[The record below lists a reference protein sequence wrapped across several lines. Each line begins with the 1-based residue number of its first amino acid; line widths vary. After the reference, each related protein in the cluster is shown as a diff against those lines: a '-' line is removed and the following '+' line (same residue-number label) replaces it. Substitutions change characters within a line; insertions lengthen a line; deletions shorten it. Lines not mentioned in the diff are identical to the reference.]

1 MGLLLWVHV
10 CSYFSE
16 LWAVRKIIHIDMDA
30 FYASVEQRDNPHLR
44 GRPIAVGGSPNGRG
58 VVATASYEARRYG
71 VRSAMPS
78 ARAITL
84 CPDIIFVRPR
94 FDAYKE
100 ASNAIRDIFE
110 EYTDLI
116 EPLSLD
122 EAYLDVTENKKGI
135 PFALRVAQR
144 IREDIVRELGIT
156 ATAGVSYC
164 KFLAKMASGYKKPN
178 GLNFI
183 PPENALIF
191 IDQLPIDQ
199 FHGIGEKTAEK
210 MRSMGIFNGADL
222 RGTDLRTLVKRFG
235 KMGRFYHKIAS
246 GEDNRPIITH
256 RPRKSA
262 SVEDTFPE
270 DLSLL
275 PDMDLHIERMAST
288 LMGRIEPKGLFGRS
302 VHLKVKFAD
311 FTSITRS
318 QSFSDPVKDAGAIAE
333 TCKDL
338 LRKTE
343 AGERKVRLLGVGV
356 SNFDGAPNEGEDGQ
370 LELDL

>member
-1 MGLLLWVHV
+1 M
-10 CSYFSE
+10 
-16 LWAVRKIIHIDMDA
+16 RKIIHIDMDA

-58 VVATASYEARRYG
+58 VVATASYEARRFG
-71 VRSAMPS
+71 VRSAMAS

-84 CPDIIFVRPR
+84 CPEIIFVRPR

-100 ASNAIRDIFE
+100 VSTQVRAIFE

-122 EAYLDVTENKKGI
+122 EAYLDVTENKQDI
-135 PFALRVAQR
+135 PFALRVAHR
-144 IREDIVRELGIT
+144 IRQDIAKEVGIT

-164 KFLAKMASGYKKPN
+164 KFLAKMASGYHKPD

-183 PPENALIF
+183 PPENAQIF
-191 IDQLPIDQ
+191 IDQLPIEK

-210 MRSMGIFNGADL
+210 MRNMGIHNGADL
-222 RGTDLRTLVKRFG
+222 RNTEKRILIKRFG
-235 KMGRFYHKIAS
+235 KMGRFYHRIAN
-246 GEDNRPIITH
+246 GDDNRPIVPH

-262 SVEDTFPE
+262 SVEDTFATDIG
-270 DLSLL
+270 DLQE
-275 PDMDLHIERMAST
+275 MDGHIDRLAT
-288 LMGRIEPKGLFGRS
+288 VLIGRLEPKGLFGKS
-302 VHLKVKFAD
+302 VHLKVRFAD
-311 FTSITRS
+311 FSIVTRS
-318 QSFSDPVKDAGAIAE
+318 QSFPDLVKDRDTIAS
-333 TCKDL
+333 TCREL

-356 SNFDGAPNEGEDGQ
+356 SNFEGIPNEGKGGQ